1 MVDKRKLLKEE
12 EERLL
17 SKWEPF
23 LEGIEDEYIKI
34 NTAMLLE
41 NEAEYLLEDEAAT
54 SAANVTG
61 IQKIMLPIVRRVFP
75 NLIANNIVSVQ
86 PMAGPAA
93 VIFYLKYVFGDTKGD
108 VTQGS
113 EYSAFAAKPPVTHP
127 NEGWQG
133 YSPYYSKQYLGPFI
147 ASSSA
152 PHNSVALN
160 LVNLTASATKDSF
173 KIVAA
178 TEANIEG
185 TIVREIP
192 TDLDAGEEGGEV
204 IYHFSGQKKAAGQGA
219 DTPTVYDIY
228 GNDASSVFTVSIS
241 DAGVVTVTQAAG
253 TKHPFKVEVNA
264 EFDMEFNA
272 DIPEMKI
279 TISQIPVVA
288 KTRKLKAHWSN
299 EAEQDLKAYH
309 NLNAEAE
316 LTSLVSNE
324 MIAEIDR
331 EIVKK
336 CMFSAA
342 TKGKFNWRWDSNNN
356 TVGNYLD
363 RHLALVNKIIEMS
376 NEIYRKSKI
385 GPANW
390 IVTSTKI
397 ASQLEVLRGFIPNPV
412 TATGGLGIVKA
423 GNYAGKF
430 DVYKDPLF
438 PENKILL
445 GHKSPISPFGAG
457 VVYAPYVTQLTP
469 VLYSPDDLTP
479 RRGFIARYGLVK
491 VPLGELLY
499 GLLDVDFYTAEG
511 TV

>member
-1 MVDKRKLLKEE
+1 MIDKRRLLKEE
-12 EERLL
+12 TERLL
-17 SKWEPF
+17 TKWEPF
-23 LEGIEDEYIKI
+23 LEGIEDEYIRV

-41 NEAEYLLEDEAAT
+41 NEAEYLSEAEDMGAVTQA
-54 SAANVTG
+54 SNVTG

-93 VIFYLKYVFGDTKGD
+93 VIFYLKYVFGTTKGN
-108 VTQGS
+108 VTQGA
-113 EYSAFAAKPPVTHP
+113 EYSAFAASAPKTHP
-127 NEGWQG
+127 DEGWQG
-133 YSPYYSKQYLGPFI
+133 YSPYYSKATVGPFI
-147 ASSSA
+147 ANNTNGTATFAMDTLTTLHTYATHKWTNAANAACAVSGQIIRE
-152 PHNSVALN
+152 VATN
-160 LVNLTASATKDSF
+160 LDT
-173 KIVAA
+173 
-178 TEANIEG
+178 
-185 TIVREIP
+185 
-192 TDLDAGEEGGEV
+192 GESGGEV
-204 IYHFSGQKKAAGQGA
+204 IYSFTGTKGTASG
-219 DTPTVYDIY
+219 VVLDIY
-228 GNDASSVFTVSIS
+228 GNVSTHY
-241 DAGVVTVTQAAG
+241 TVTGLDGNTVTITRASG
-253 TKHPFKVEVNA
+253 TESFKVEISYDINL
-264 EFDMEFNA
+264 EFSDE
-272 DIPEMKI
+272 IPEMKI
-279 TISQIPVVA
+279 TISQTPVVA

-331 EIVKK
+331 EIVRK

-342 TKGKFNWRWDSNNN
+342 TKSKYNWRWDTNNN

-363 RHLALVNKIIEMS
+363 RHLALVNQVIEVS

-390 IVTSTKI
+390 IVTSTRI
-397 ASQLEVLRGFIPNPV
+397 SSQFEVLRGFIPNPV

-423 GNYAGKF
+423 GSYAGKF

-438 PENKILL
+438 PEEKILL
-445 GHKSPISPFGAG
+445 GHKSPTSPFGAG
-457 VVYAPYVTQLTP
+457 VVYSPYVTQLTP
-469 VLYSPDDLTP
+469 VIYGPEDFTP

-499 GLLDVDFYTAEG
+499 ALMDVDFITAES
-511 TV
+511 T